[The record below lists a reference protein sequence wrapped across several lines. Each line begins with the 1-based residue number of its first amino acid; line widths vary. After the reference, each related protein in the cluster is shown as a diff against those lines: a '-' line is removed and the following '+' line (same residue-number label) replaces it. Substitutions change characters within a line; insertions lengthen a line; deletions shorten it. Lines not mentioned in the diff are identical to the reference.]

1 MSIHWS
7 NKLRLNYGA
16 PGRNPD
22 NLGMY
27 GVGSDEKTD
36 TEAINKARKYFDEFN
51 NACSISS
58 RHVLAFIHHD
68 GINYPFSE
76 LHSEELKDRMAAGHC
91 LHYTAAGILALEL
104 DKKLEHL
111 RDDTSNG

>member
-22 NLGMY
+22 SFGL
-27 GVGSDEKTD
+27 SEPPIDEKTD
-36 TEAINKARKYFDEFN
+36 TAAINKARKYFDEFN

-68 GINYPFSE
+68 GTNIPFTD
-76 LHSEELKDRMAAGHC
+76 LKNEELKARMAAGHC

-111 RDDTSNG
+111 RDDTSD